1 MFVNGPAASRAVYPD
16 EKTMVRRTRDE
27 ALATR
32 EALLDAAERVFCA
45 SGVTRATLG
54 DVASAAGVTRGAVY
68 WHFRDKGETVRR
80 DVQPCDAADAEPPR
94 TGGGW

>member
-1 MFVNGPAASRAVYPD
+1 
-16 EKTMVRRTRDE
+16 MVRRTKDE

-45 SGVTRATLG
+45 SGVTSATLG

-68 WHFRDKGETVRR
+68 WHFRDKGELFGAMCSRATLALAKSSR
-80 DVQPCDAADAEPPR
+80 A
-94 TGGGW
+94 GSGWRW